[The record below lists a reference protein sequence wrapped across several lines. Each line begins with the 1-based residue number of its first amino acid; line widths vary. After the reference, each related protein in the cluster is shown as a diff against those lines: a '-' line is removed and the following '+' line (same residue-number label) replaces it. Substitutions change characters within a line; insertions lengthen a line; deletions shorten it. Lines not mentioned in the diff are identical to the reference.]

1 VTILVAGDAMLDR
14 YWHGEVAR
22 ISPEAP
28 VPVLKVTREEQRL
41 GAAANVAANLIAMG
55 VPAVSCYS
63 RSFDYDQN
71 AVVKI
76 RAIGKNHQMLR
87 IDFDRPQEPI
97 GGLPDVE
104 ASIVIFSDY
113 GKGALANIQEL
124 INDAKLRAMTVLVDP
139 KGSDYRKYRG
149 ADVVKPNQDELRLMM
164 GGWESEDQLFDKLK
178 RLQEESQIPNI
189 LLTRA
194 SEGISFLAGDGS
206 LLHIHPQ
213 AKEVF
218 DVTGAGDTAIAAF
231 GAALHRGSSMAESA
245 QVANRAAGIAVGHFG
260 TYQVTE
266 GELFGH

>member
-1 VTILVAGDAMLDR
+1 
-14 YWHGEVAR
+14 
-22 ISPEAP
+22 
-28 VPVLKVTREEQRL
+28 
-41 GAAANVAANLIAMG
+41 
-55 VPAVSCYS
+55 
-63 RSFDYDQN
+63 
-71 AVVKI
+71 
-76 RAIGKNHQMLR
+76 MLR

-97 GGLPDVE
+97 GSLPDVE
-104 ASIVIFSDY
+104 ASIAIFSDY
-113 GKGALANIQEL
+113 GKGALTYITDL
-124 INDAKLRAMTVLVDP
+124 IGMAKAQGMTVLVDP

-213 AKEVF
+213 AKEVY

-231 GAALHRGSSMAESA
+231 GAALHRGSGMAESA